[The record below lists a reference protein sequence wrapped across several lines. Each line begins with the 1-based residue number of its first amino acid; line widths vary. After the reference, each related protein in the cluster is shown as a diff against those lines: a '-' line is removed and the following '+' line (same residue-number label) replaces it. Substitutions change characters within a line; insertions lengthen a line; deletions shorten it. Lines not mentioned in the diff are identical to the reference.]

1 MEEREAQ
8 AHEIVSQHAWWAG
21 ALNLI
26 PTPFIGTIAN
36 TAIHLKMLKSLSDH
50 YGVDFTEDLGK
61 KLIAALVGGVVPSAT
76 TETARSLLRFIP
88 VVGPVLSIVA
98 LPALSSA
105 TTYAI
110 GEVFVQ
116 HFESGG
122 TLLDFDPSKMQSF
135 FVEQYERGKSIVSS
149 KPNKGRRARPASST
163 T

>member
-8 AHEIVSQHAWWAG
+8 AHDIVSNHAWWAG

-26 PTPFIGTIAN
+26 PTPFVGTIAN

-50 YGVDFTEDLGK
+50 YGVEFTEDLGK
-61 KLIAALVGGVVPSAT
+61 KLIASLIGGIVPSAT
-76 TETARSLLRFIP
+76 TEAARSLLRFIP
-88 VVGPVLSIVA
+88 VVGPVLGVVV
-98 LPALSSA
+98 LPSLSGA

-110 GEVFVQ
+110 GEVFIQ

-122 TLLDFDPSKMQSF
+122 TLLDFDPSKMRDF
-135 FVEQYERGKSIVSS
+135 FAEQYEKGKSVVS
-149 KPNKGRRARPASST
+149 NKGRRPRPATST

>member
-1 MEEREAQ
+1 MEEREVQ
-8 AHEIVSQHAWWAG
+8 AHEIVSNHAWWAG

-50 YGVDFTEDLGK
+50 YGVEFTEDLGK
-61 KLIAALVGGVVPSAT
+61 KLIASLLGGIVPGAT
-76 TETARSLLRFIP
+76 TEAARSLLRFIP
-88 VVGPVLSIVA
+88 VVGPIMGITV
-98 LPALSSA
+98 LPALSGA
-105 TTYAI
+105 TTFAI
-110 GEVFVQ
+110 GEVFIQ

-135 FVEQYERGKSIVSS
+135 FVEQYEKGKSIVS
-149 KPNKGRRARPASST
+149 NKGKRPRRAPST